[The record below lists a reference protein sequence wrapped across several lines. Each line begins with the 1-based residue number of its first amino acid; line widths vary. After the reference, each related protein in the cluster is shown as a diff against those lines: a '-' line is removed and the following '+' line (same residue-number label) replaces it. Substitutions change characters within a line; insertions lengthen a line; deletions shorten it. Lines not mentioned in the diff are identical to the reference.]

1 MKQLLTFDYT
11 QRISPGQALTHR
23 YFDSIRNPPDSPT
36 QSNASVP
43 QPTDSSTQS
52 NAQVTDNAVVTP
64 PTLLE

>member
-36 QSNASVP
+36 QSNAAV
-43 QPTDSSTQS
+43 TE
-52 NAQVTDNAVVTP
+52 NAPVTNNAVVTLPTP
-64 PTLLE
+64 P